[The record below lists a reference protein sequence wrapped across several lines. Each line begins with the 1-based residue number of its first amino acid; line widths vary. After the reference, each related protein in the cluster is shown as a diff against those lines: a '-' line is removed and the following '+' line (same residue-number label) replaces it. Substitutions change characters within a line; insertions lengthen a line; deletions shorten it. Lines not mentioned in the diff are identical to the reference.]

1 MQNKK
6 LFRFRYDKAYKWLI
20 TYFLEDAIEFLHP
33 NLYVLIDWDK
43 EVTFQEQELANIS
56 NNNNKLYSKVDKLIE
71 FTLLNKKR
79 IFILLHIEIQQSN
92 PNEIAKRMFN
102 YYTHLILKYPDKEV
116 HSLLVYIGK
125 EQHNN
130 MHILNIQN
138 ESISIEFKFTY
149 FNLAEQS
156 KEFLLSKNNLLGI
169 CLFFTKMIQEKNN
182 KEAPNYTLIREI
194 IELIKKI
201 NKSVDEYKKFINF
214 VEEIIPVNVEPAL
227 DKYINQEKNNIMGNL
242 SHINSMKKANAVVE
256 SVETLWK
263 EGKTLKDYI
272 TQGLITGR
280 QEGRQEGIQ
289 EGIQKGIQK
298 GIQEGKQEG
307 LRTGIEKGRQESILN
322 LLKKGYKAPQIADLL
337 DFELDFVKKIIDKNN
352 G

>member
-33 NLYVLIDWDK
+33 NLYSLIDWGK

-56 NNNNKLYSKVDKLIE
+56 NNNNKLYTKVDKLIE
-71 FTLLNKKR
+71 LMLLNKKR
-79 IFILLHIEIQQSN
+79 AFILLHIEIQQSN
-92 PNEIAKRMFN
+92 PTEIAKRMFN

-130 MHILNIQN
+130 MHIFNIQN

-169 CLFFTKMIQEKNN
+169 ILFFTKMIQEKKN
-182 KEAPNYTLIREI
+182 KESSNYSIIKEI

-242 SHINSMKKANAVVE
+242 SHINSVKKANAVVE

-272 TQGLITGR
+272 TQGLKT
-280 QEGRQEGIQ
+280 GRQEGIQ
-289 EGIQKGIQK
+289 EGIQKGKQK
-298 GIQEGKQEG
+298 EGRQE
-307 LRTGIEKGRQESILN
+307 GRQESILN
-322 LLKKGYKAPQIADLL
+322 LHKKGYKAPQIADLL
-337 DFELDFVKKIIDKNN
+337 DFELAFVEKIIDKNN

>member
-6 LFRFRYDKAYKWLI
+6 QIRFRYDKAYKWLI

-33 NLYVLIDWDK
+33 NLFVLIDWDK

-71 FTLLNKKR
+71 LTLLNKKR
-79 IFILLHIEIQQSN
+79 AFILLHIEIQQSN
-92 PNEIAKRMFN
+92 PTEIAKRMFN
-102 YYTHLILKYPDKEV
+102 YYTNLILKYPDKEV

-130 MHILNIQN
+130 MHIFNIQN

-169 CLFFTKMIQEKNN
+169 ILFFTKMIQEKKN
-182 KEAPNYTLIREI
+182 KETSNYTIIKEV

-201 NKSVDEYKKFINF
+201 NKSVDEYKKFLNF
-214 VEEIIPVNVEPAL
+214 VEEIIPINVEPEL

-242 SHINSMKKANAVVE
+242 SHINSVKKANAVVE

-280 QEGRQEGIQ
+280 QEGKQEGIQ
-289 EGIQKGIQK
+289 EGIQKGK
-298 GIQEGKQEG
+298 HDGRQE
-307 LRTGIEKGRQESILN
+307 GRQESILN
-322 LLKKGYKAPQIADLL
+322 LHKKGYKAPQISDLL
-337 DFELDFVKKIIDKNN
+337 DFELAFVEKIIDKNN
-352 G
+352 S

>member
-20 TYFLEDAIEFLHP
+20 TYFLKDAIEFLHP
-33 NLYVLIDWDK
+33 NLYVLIDWNK
-43 EVTFQEQELANIS
+43 EFTFQEQELANLS
-56 NNNNKLYSKVDKLIE
+56 NNNKLYIKVDKLIE
-71 FTLLNKKR
+71 FTLLDNKR
-79 IFILLHIEIQQSN
+79 VFILLHIEIQQSN
-92 PNEIAKRMFN
+92 PTEIAKRMFN

-130 MHILNIQN
+130 MHIFSVQN
-138 ESISIEFKFTY
+138 ESISVEFKFTY

-182 KEAPNYTLIREI
+182 KEASNYTLIRET

-214 VEEIIPVNVEPAL
+214 VEEIIPINVEPEL

-272 TQGLITGR
+272 TQGIKIGI
-280 QEGRQEGIQ
+280 QEGIQ
-289 EGIQKGIQK
+289 EGIQKG
-298 GIQEGKQEG
+298 KQEG
-307 LRTGIEKGRQESILN
+307 IKEGRQEGILTGMEKGMKTSILN
-322 LLKKGYKAPQIADLL
+322 LHKKGYKAPQIADLL
-337 DFELDFVKKIIDKNN
+337 DFELAFVEKIIEKNN

>member
-6 LFRFRYDKAYKWLI
+6 LFHFRYDNAYKWLI
-20 TYFLEDAIEFLHP
+20 TFFLKDAIEFLHP
-33 NLYVLIDWDK
+33 NLFGLIDWDIDCIYH
-43 EVTFQEQELANIS
+43 EQELANLS
-56 NNNNKLYSKVDKLIE
+56 KNNKLYTKVDKLIE
-71 FTLLNKKR
+71 LTLLNKKR
-79 IFILLHIEIQQSN
+79 AFILLHIEIQQSN
-92 PNEIAKRMFN
+92 PTEIAKRMFN

-130 MHILNIQN
+130 MHIFNIQN
-138 ESISIEFKFTY
+138 ESISVEFKFTY

-169 CLFFTKMIQEKNN
+169 ILFFTKMIQEKKN
-182 KEAPNYTLIREI
+182 KESSNYSIIKEV

-214 VEEIIPVNVEPAL
+214 VEEIIPVNVEPEL

-242 SHINSMKKANAVVE
+242 SHINSYKKATAVVE

-272 TQGLITGR
+272 ARGKKEGR

-289 EGIQKGIQK
+289 KGKHEGR
-298 GIQEGKQEG
+298 QE
-307 LRTGIEKGRQESILN
+307 GRQESILN
-322 LLKKGYKAPQIADLL
+322 LHKKGYKAPQISDLL
-337 DFELDFVKKIIDKNN
+337 DFELSFVEKIIDKNN

>member
-20 TYFLEDAIEFLHP
+20 TYFLKDAIEFLHP
-33 NLYVLIDWDK
+33 NLYSLIDWGK

-56 NNNNKLYSKVDKLIE
+56 NNNNKLYTKVDKLIE
-71 FTLLNKKR
+71 LMLLNKKR
-79 IFILLHIEIQQSN
+79 AFILLHIEIQQSN
-92 PNEIAKRMFN
+92 PTEIAKRMFN

-130 MHILNIQN
+130 MHIFNIQN

-169 CLFFTKMIQEKNN
+169 ILFFTKMIQEKKN
-182 KEAPNYTLIREI
+182 KESSNYSIIKEI

-242 SHINSMKKANAVVE
+242 SHINSVKKANAVVE

-272 TQGLITGR
+272 TQGLKT
-280 QEGRQEGIQ
+280 GRQEGIQ
-289 EGIQKGIQK
+289 EGIQKG
-298 GIQEGKQEG
+298 KQEG
-307 LRTGIEKGRQESILN
+307 RQEGRQESILN
-322 LLKKGYKAPQIADLL
+322 LHKKGYKAPQIADLL
-337 DFELDFVKKIIDKNN
+337 DFELAFVEKIIDKNN

>member
-6 LFRFRYDKAYKWLI
+6 LFRFRYDNAYKWLI
-20 TYFLEDAIEFLHP
+20 TFFLKDAIEFLHP
-33 NLYVLIDWDK
+33 NLFGLIDWDIDCIYH
-43 EVTFQEQELANIS
+43 EQELANLS
-56 NNNNKLYSKVDKLIE
+56 KNNKLYTKVDKLIE
-71 FTLLNKKR
+71 LTLLNKKR
-79 IFILLHIEIQQSN
+79 AFILLHIEIQQSN
-92 PNEIAKRMFN
+92 PTEIAKRMFN

-130 MHILNIQN
+130 MHIFSVQN
-138 ESISIEFKFTY
+138 ESISVEFKFTY

-156 KEFLLSKNNLLGI
+156 KDFLLSKNNLLGI
-169 CLFFTKMIQEKNN
+169 ILFFTKMIQEKKN
-182 KEAPNYTLIREI
+182 KESSNYSIIKEI

-214 VEEIIPVNVEPAL
+214 VEEIIPVNVEPEL

-242 SHINSMKKANAVVE
+242 SHINSYKKATAVVE

-272 TQGLITGR
+272 TQGIKIGI
-280 QEGRQEGIQ
+280 QEGIQ
-289 EGIQKGIQK
+289 EGIQKG
-298 GIQEGKQEG
+298 KQEG
-307 LRTGIEKGRQESILN
+307 IKEGRQEGILTGMEKGMKTSILN
-322 LLKKGYKAPQIADLL
+322 LHKKGYKAPQIADLL
-337 DFELDFVKKIIDKNN
+337 DFELAFVEKIIDKNN
-352 G
+352 I

>member
-6 LFRFRYDKAYKWLI
+6 QIRFRYDKAYKWLI

-33 NLYVLIDWDK
+33 NLFVLIDWDK

-71 FTLLNKKR
+71 LTLLNKKR
-79 IFILLHIEIQQSN
+79 AFILLHIEIQQSN
-92 PNEIAKRMFN
+92 PTEIAKRMFN
-102 YYTHLILKYPDKEV
+102 YYTNLILKYPDKEV

-130 MHILNIQN
+130 MHIFNIQN

-169 CLFFTKMIQEKNN
+169 ILFFTKMIQEKKN
-182 KEAPNYTLIREI
+182 KESSNYSIIKEI

-201 NKSVDEYKKFINF
+201 NKSLDEYKKFINF
-214 VEEIIPVNVEPAL
+214 VEEIIPINVEPKL

-242 SHINSMKKANAVVE
+242 SHINSYKKATAVVE

-263 EGKTLKDYI
+263 EGKTLKD
-272 TQGLITGR
+272 
-280 QEGRQEGIQ
+280 
-289 EGIQKGIQK
+289 
-298 GIQEGKQEG
+298 
-307 LRTGIEKGRQESILN
+307 
-322 LLKKGYKAPQIADLL
+322 
-337 DFELDFVKKIIDKNN
+337 
-352 G
+352 